1 MIATSSFSL
10 SFSPSV
16 MAMLGVIAVS
26 LTSFLGILFFAVS
39 EQKIRRALIYLVS
52 ISTGALFG
60 DVFIHMIPELAE
72 DAAFFPR
79 AMMIVLGGIIFS
91 FVVEKFIHWRHCHEL
106 PGEHCHDDGHHHHHH
121 VGVMALLGETVHNA
135 IDGIVVAAAFL
146 VSPEVGLSTTIAVLF
161 HEIPH
166 EIGNFAVLLHSGF
179 TRRRALMFNAL
190 AALSSIAGAVVV
202 LVAGAYT
209 ESLEMFLLP
218 FAAGNLLYIAGSD
231 LIPELHRYTKP
242 SQGLVQLLYMIVG
255 IGLMYIMVLFE

>member
-1 MIATSSFSL
+1 
-10 SFSPSV
+10 
-16 MAMLGVIAVS
+16 MAMTGVIAVS
-26 LTSFLGILFFAVS
+26 LTSFLGIFFFAVS
-39 EQKIRRALIYLVS
+39 EKKIRRALIYLVS

-72 DAAFFPR
+72 NAEFFPR

-106 PGEHCHDDGHHHHHH
+106 PGEDCHDDHHHHHHH

-135 IDGIVVAAAFL
+135 VDGIVVAAAFL
-146 VSPEVGLSTTIAVLF
+146 VSPEVGVSTTIAVLF

-190 AALSSIAGAVVV
+190 AALSSVAGAVIV
-202 LVAGAYT
+202 LALDGVAG
-209 ESLEMFLLP
+209 SLELFLLP

-231 LIPELHRYTKP
+231 LIPELHRYTRP
-242 SQGLVQLLYMIVG
+242 SQGVAQLLFMLAG
-255 IGLMYIMVLFE
+255 IAAMAGMLLLE